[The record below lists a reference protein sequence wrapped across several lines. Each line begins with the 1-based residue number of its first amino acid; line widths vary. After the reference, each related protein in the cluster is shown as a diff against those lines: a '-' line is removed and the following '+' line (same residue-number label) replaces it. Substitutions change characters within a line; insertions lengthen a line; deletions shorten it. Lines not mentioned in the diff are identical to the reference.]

1 MDVAGIY
8 EGIREGGCIAPEEY
22 EKEKVGEYTLLCEL
36 GKGEKAVVYLAVDS
50 HGREVAIK
58 AFLTETALNFKEY
71 SKYYFDEQGASK
83 LAKREWEL
91 GKILKHSNIAEVYDY
106 FTESKNGEIRSYIVM
121 EYVEKLLENTL
132 SESSAVQV
140 AVGLVDAL
148 IFGFQ
153 KGLIHRDLFSENM
166 IVNRE
171 GVLKLIDID
180 SFDYMNKD
188 LYDPKAADSFGI
200 PMDPLDGYLKVMGGG
215 VSYLLAF
222 VGVSRSLGRLI
233 PSDCHRNIQE
243 RDLSIIL
250 GYLNAVKGVLDS
262 AEG

>member
-1 MDVAGIY
+1 MDVAGVC
-8 EGIREGGCIAPEEY
+8 EGIREGGCIPPEEY

-58 AFLTETALNFKEY
+58 AFLTETELNFKEY

-91 GKILKHSNIAEVYDY
+91 GKTLRHPNIVEVYDY
-106 FTESKNGEIRSYIVM
+106 FTEFKNGEMRSYIVM
-121 EYVEKLLENTL
+121 EYIEKLPENTL

-140 AVGLVDAL
+140 ALGLVDAL
-148 IFGFQ
+148 IFSFQ

-180 SFDYMNKD
+180 SFDYMYED
-188 LYDPKAADSFGI
+188 LYDPNAADSCES
-200 PMDPLDGYLKVMGGG
+200 PMDPLDDYLKVMGSG

-222 VGVSRSLGRLI
+222 GGVHRSLGHLI
-233 PSDCHRNIQE
+233 PTDCHRNLQE
-243 RDLSIIL
+243 GDLPIIL
-250 GYLNAVKGVLDS
+250 GYLDKVKEVLHS

>member
-8 EGIREGGCIAPEEY
+8 EGIREGGCIPPGEY
-22 EKEKVGEYTLLCEL
+22 EKEKVGEYTLLSEL

-50 HGREVAIK
+50 RGREVAIK
-58 AFLTETALNFKEY
+58 AFLTESELNLKEY
-71 SKYYFDEQGASK
+71 TKYYFDEQGASK

-91 GKILKHSNIAEVYDY
+91 GKTLRHPNIAEIHDY
-106 FTESKNGEIRSYIVM
+106 FTEFKNGEIRSYIVM
-121 EYVEKLLENTL
+121 EYIEKLPEDML

-140 AVGLVDAL
+140 ALGLVDAL
-148 IFGFQ
+148 IFSFQ

-180 SFDYMNKD
+180 SFDYMYED
-188 LYDPKAADSFGI
+188 LYDPNAEYSFGI
-200 PMDPLDGYLKVMGGG
+200 PMDPLDGYLKVIEGG
-215 VSYLLAF
+215 VSYLLALG
-222 VGVSRSLGRLI
+222 GVHRSLGHLI
-233 PSDCHRNIQE
+233 PSGCYRNIQE
-243 RDLSIIL
+243 GDLSIIL